1 VWLNKAFHFPYRLK
15 SVTGLIFGSL
25 YFAAAVTTLFFG
37 APIRAVVNRL
47 LKVMPKARRTSRPWL
62 RKRGIDL
69 LPPRRRTRR
78 LRPGGPVTRAPDD
91 GILEIA
97 PRYQNRADH
106 AWDLA
111 KPWFRR
117 LAATAV
123 TLAIFAWMFRPV
135 VRHWPQVRERAA
147 QTDWGRVLLASA
159 MFSIFLFVFRVLS
172 WRRILKGLGCGI
184 PLPAATRIWSTSEL
198 ARYLPGVIWQVLGRI
213 YLARPYGVSGTLC
226 SASQILELIV
236 FLLANALIAI
246 SCLAW
251 FGLKQM
257 HDKAHDWFLFVLPL
271 VPLLLFLLHPR
282 IFYGLLNAVL
292 RKLGKPAVE
301 TKLRSR
307 TLLALLAWAIVGL
320 LWQSMAIWLITT
332 GPLGLKLAKWWV
344 VAGAYCLA
352 WCAGFLAVWAPG
364 GLGVRELVFVAAMRV
379 ALPAPVRAQF
389 DNPKVLLG
397 FLAFL
402 SVLLRLWATMGE
414 LMLAGLSYIADYR
427 GALNRG
433 DAAGRMPPSAIREKQ
448 L

>member
-1 VWLNKAFHFPYRLK
+1 
-15 SVTGLIFGSL
+15 
-25 YFAAAVTTLFFG
+25 
-37 APIRAVVNRL
+37 
-47 LKVMPKARRTSRPWL
+47 
-62 RKRGIDL
+62 
-69 LPPRRRTRR
+69 
-78 LRPGGPVTRAPDD
+78 VTRAPDD

-111 KPWFRR
+111 KPWLRR

-135 VRHWPQVRERAA
+135 VHNWPQVRERAA

-172 WRRILKGLGCGI
+172 WRRILTGLGCAI

-251 FGLKQM
+251 FGFKQM

-271 VPLLLFLLHPR
+271 VPILLFLLHPR

-301 TKLRSR
+301 KKLRSR
-307 TLLALLAWAIVGL
+307 TLIALLAWAIIGL

-433 DAAGRMPPSAIREKQ
+433 DAAGRMPLSAIREKQ
-448 L
+448 V